1 MCGPPCAV
9 PIRTGGSPPSVPTG
23 WSEFLLPDENYLGVV
38 EELPSEGGFS
48 LETHGSDDGCRAQAA
63 GRRLG
68 ARTGFDTESA
78 VEGCAY
84 PVASVRRM
92 EEGTAGSGQGPTAAQ
107 RRVIEHREG
116 AMLVTGPAGSGRSE
130 ALARRLAHLA
140 AGGTAADRVLV
151 VTRSRAAA
159 RRMGSRAADLI
170 AGPYEELW
178 ISTYEVVAER
188 LLRQYA
194 LEAGLDPFFATVRL
208 ADRLAMLLD
217 RLDDLS
223 LRRHEIRGNP
233 AGLLAGL
240 LRRVDALKAEGVAP
254 GRLRDWAEQSERE
267 AKGAGERERAKRERE
282 FADFYASHDR
292 VLREC
297 GSLDGADLVVELGRL
312 LGERADVRSAMA
324 ERFRFVMVDE
334 LEDAGSAHRAL
345 LEALAAEH
353 GNLVCA
359 CDAHQSIRRPPIAA
373 RDPGAA
379 FLESHPN
386 AKHVVLDR
394 PLRFGGAI
402 DHAAQAVTSIA
413 ATEPVRSHD
422 EVAERGGEAGAGV
435 VPDPGDSAGV
445 AGSSPVRFWRCMGER
460 AEAQSAAREI
470 EHLLAAGEVQPEE
483 VCVIVGSGWR
493 EARLVAAAL
502 EERAIP
508 FRFAGEAA
516 LFQRPEVRDVLA
528 WLRMLADPTDSAAAV
543 RALTRPPIE
552 LRSID
557 LARCTAIARR
567 RKLDMVSAIEAALE
581 SPQLPPEA
589 RDRIQAF
596 LKLHGAASRALEE
609 IRADVFVR
617 RLIERI
623 GIRRQRLFVATPEAA
638 ERLQSLSRL
647 SELAAAWTRRE
658 PRGSVRDFVRHLT
671 AVADAGELETDDAV
685 TPPPGAVVLAEP
697 EQVKGLEFDR
707 VYLLGL
713 DRGAIASRGI
723 DAGRV
728 PAKLLPASAEDR
740 AEDPGLIARARLA
753 YVAMTRARGALVL
766 SWPKTAG
773 EGPITPS
780 AFYEAAREALG
791 AEEEIHEQELFG
803 PAEGLHSTYRMLR
816 DEVLESSWRA
826 GSALSEMRL
835 DTAEDVTQAVARYLE
850 LIKLAALVQRPGS
863 EPAAESLAALNE
875 LLGRAASAEQRAAL
889 GASALDDYVIGE
901 ERDLAAR
908 RDLVAARREPS
919 LEQFIPRRGDGLAL
933 SASDIDLYRTCP
945 LKYKFARVFAIP
957 QEPTINQRFGIL
969 IHQVL
974 DRFHT
979 EALHADNH
987 PPPDGMPH
995 EGRRFQGSLDR
1006 LLALFEAGWRRTGFG
1021 SSDDELQ
1028 YRDRAV
1034 AALAR
1039 YHERHLRSEATPVW
1053 LERSFAFSI
1062 GPHRL
1067 RGRVDRVDRLPDGG
1081 YELIDYKTG
1090 ERRVTSDED
1099 VQLALYR
1106 LGAREAWEVDARV
1119 GSYWYVLEDE
1129 RVEVPPAPDDAERV
1143 ERTVLQVGTGIEGQ
1157 DFEPRPSYEICSWCD
1172 YRLICP
1178 ASEA

>member
-1 MCGPPCAV
+1 M
-9 PIRTGGSPPSVPTG
+9 
-23 WSEFLLPDENYLGVV
+23 
-38 EELPSEGGFS
+38 EGEPAGFGMQ
-48 LETHGSDDGCRAQAA
+48 LTD
-63 GRRLG
+63 
-68 ARTGFDTESA
+68 
-78 VEGCAY
+78 
-84 PVASVRRM
+84 
-92 EEGTAGSGQGPTAAQ
+92 AQ
-107 RRVIEHREG
+107 RRVVGHGPG
-116 AMLVTGPAGSGRSE
+116 AMLVVGPAGSGRSE
-130 ALARRLAHLA
+130 ALAARLARLV
-140 AGGTAADRVLV
+140 AGGTAPERIMVL
-151 VTRSRAAA
+151 TRSRAAA
-159 RRMGSRAADLI
+159 THLRVRVAALI
-170 AGPYEELW
+170 ELPYEELW

-188 LLRQYA
+188 LLREHA
-194 LEAGLDPFFATVRL
+194 LEAALDPFFATVRA

-233 AGLLAGL
+233 AGLLARL
-240 LRRVDALKAEGVAP
+240 LRRIDALKAERIGP
-254 GRLRDWAEQSERE
+254 GRLRDWAEQRER
-267 AKGAGERERAKRERE
+267 GAQGSAERERARRERE
-282 FADFYASHDR
+282 FADLYASHDR
-292 VLREC
+292 VLRDC
-297 GSLDGADLVVELGRL
+297 GSLDAGDLVIELERL
-312 LGERADVRSAMA
+312 LGERADVRRSLSQ
-324 ERFRFVMVDE
+324 RFPFLMVDE
-334 LEDAGSAHRAL
+334 LEDAGEAHRAL
-345 LEALAAEH
+345 IEALVAEH

-359 CDAHQSIRRPPIAA
+359 CDLGQSIRRPPLAA
-373 RDPGAA
+373 RDPAPS
-379 FLESHPN
+379 FMDSHPD
-386 AKHVVLDR
+386 ADQVVLDQ
-394 PLRFGGAI
+394 PLRFGPTITRASAAVSALAQGAP
-402 DHAAQAVTSIA
+402 AGA
-413 ATEPVRSHD
+413 RD
-422 EVAERGGEAGAGV
+422 EVAVQAAEPAASVAPEPDASAGAAEEA
-435 VPDPGDSAGV
+435 S
-445 AGSSPVRFWRCMGER
+445 VRFWRCSGER
-460 AEAQSAAREI
+460 AQAQAAAREI
-470 EHLLAAGEVQPEE
+470 EHLLAAGEVLPEG

-502 EERAIP
+502 EERRVP
-508 FRFAGEAA
+508 FRFAGDAA

-528 WLRMLADPTDSAAAV
+528 WLRMLADPTDSAAVV
-543 RALTRPPIE
+543 RAVTRPPVE

-567 RKLDMVSAIEAALE
+567 RKLDMISALEAALE

-596 LKLHGAASRALEE
+596 LKLHRAAAGALEE

-623 GIRRQRLFVATPEAA
+623 GLRRHRLFVATPEAA

-671 AVADAGELETDDAV
+671 AVADAGELDPDDAA
-685 TPPPGAVVLAEP
+685 TPPPGEVVLAEP
-697 EQVKGLEFDR
+697 EQVKGLEFEH

-713 DRGAIASRGI
+713 HRGAIAERDG
-723 DAGRV
+723 DAAWI
-728 PAKLLPASAEDR
+728 PPKLLAEPPPNGGVEPATTRSGVSAR
-740 AEDPGLIARARLA
+740 PARLA
-753 YVAMTRARGALVL
+753 YLAMTRARAALVL
-766 SWPKTAG
+766 SWPETTG
-773 EGPITPS
+773 EGPIPPS
-780 AFYEAAREALG
+780 PFYEAARDGLD
-791 AEEEIHEQELFG
+791 AEEEVHTEELFG

-816 DEVLESSWRA
+816 DEVLEASWRA

-850 LIKLAALVQRPGS
+850 LIKLAALVQRPGA
-863 EPAAESLAALNE
+863 EPAAETLAALNE
-875 LLGRAASAEQRAAL
+875 LVGRVASPEQRAAL
-889 GASALDDYVIGE
+889 EASALDEYVIGE

-908 RDLVAARREPS
+908 RELVAARREPS
-919 LEQFIPRRGDGLAL
+919 LEQFIPRRGEGLAL

-974 DRFHT
+974 ERFHSERLRADALM
-979 EALHADNH
+979 EAAGSQ
-987 PPPDGMPH
+987 PPPPSPA
-995 EGRRFQGSLDR
+995 GSLDR

-1039 YHERHLRSEATPVW
+1039 YHEHQQRSESRPVW
-1053 LERSFAFSI
+1053 LERSFAFAI
-1062 GPHRL
+1062 GSHQL
-1067 RGRVDRVDRLPDGG
+1067 RGRVDRVDQLPDGG

-1090 ERRVTSDED
+1090 ERRTGSGED

-1106 LGAREAWEVDARV
+1106 LGAREAWQVETEL

-1129 RVEVPPAPDDAERV
+1129 RVPVPAAPDDAERV
-1143 ERTVLQVGTGIEGQ
+1143 ERTVLEVAAGIEGQ